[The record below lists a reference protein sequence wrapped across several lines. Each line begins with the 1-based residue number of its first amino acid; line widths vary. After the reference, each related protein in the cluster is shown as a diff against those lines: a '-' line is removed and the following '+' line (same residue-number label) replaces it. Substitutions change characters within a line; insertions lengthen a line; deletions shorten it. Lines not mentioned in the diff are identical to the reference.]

1 MPMES
6 QAVTGGRKDAGQG
19 PRAVVVMGVAGCGK
33 SAVGKALARA
43 LGAHF
48 IEGDALQPPENVARM
63 SRGEA
68 LTDELR
74 AGWLDAV
81 GQSMKAALVGGEGAV
96 AACSALKRSYRD
108 RLRRIEPSVLFVHLD
123 ISPDTA
129 RRRVANRRGH
139 FMPASLVDSQF
150 ATLEPPM
157 ADEDAFSISAEK
169 PIADIVKAVLAFLA
183 QRAVNSARFD
193 DQSSE

>member
-1 MPMES
+1 MPMEV
-6 QAVTGGRKDAGQG
+6 QAKTGRRRDAGQR
-19 PRAVVVMGVAGCGK
+19 PQAVVVMGVAGCGK
-33 SAVGKALARA
+33 SAVGAALARA
-43 LGAHF
+43 IGAQF

-81 GQSMKAALVGGEGAV
+81 GQSMKAALIGGDDVV

-108 RLRRIEPSVLFVHLD
+108 RLRRIEPSIVFVHLV
-123 ISPDTA
+123 ISLEAA

-150 ATLEPPM
+150 ATLEPPA
-157 ADEDAFSISAEK
+157 ADEDAFSVSAEK
-169 PIADIVKAVLAFLA
+169 PIAEIVRAVSEFLA
-183 QRAVNSARFD
+183 MQRSKA
-193 DQSSE
+193 EG

>member
-1 MPMES
+1 MES
-6 QAVTGGRKDAGQG
+6 QAVTGGRKDAGQQF
-19 PRAVVVMGVAGCGK
+19 RAVVVMGVAGCGK

-43 LGAHF
+43 LGAQF

-81 GQSMKAALVGGEGAV
+81 GQSMKAALDAGEGAV

-108 RLRRIEPSVLFVHLD
+108 RLRGIEPSVLFVHLK
-123 ISPDTA
+123 ISPNTA
-129 RRRVANRRGH
+129 RRRVSNRRGH

-150 ATLEPPM
+150 ATLEPPT

-169 PIADIVKAVLAFLA
+169 PIADIVRAVSAFLA
-183 QRAVNSARFD
+183 QRADKVARSAA
-193 DQSSE
+193 QSSE